1 MHFEEIEKQVA
12 QWIETINIEEFCKNV
27 TKGRKEENF
36 FKQKPG
42 FYFLSDKNKENYIAN
57 MFKYFEWMLKT
68 RKTDELELKDLF
80 IRKLVELTIT
90 NREYDFFLFHQVDIK
105 LLDNVDLRIRYL
117 KIFTFLGFIKSD
129 TH

>member
-12 QWIETINIEEFCKNV
+12 QWIKTINIEEFCKNV
-27 TKGRKEENF
+27 TKGTKEEQI

-42 FYFLSDKNKENYIAN
+42 FDFLSDKNKENYIAN

-129 TH
+129 TD

>member
-27 TKGRKEENF
+27 TNGRKEETF

-42 FYFLSDKNKENYIAN
+42 FDFLSDKNKENYIAN
-57 MFKYFEWMLKT
+57 MYKYFEWMLKT